1 MARKQMIHT
10 LETLAERIEE
20 VGECDEWQGY
30 HQERVPYVHHRGR
43 MQSVRRLIW
52 LLMGKKIEDGEYVTQ
67 KCRNG
72 SCVKFEHM
80 KVVTH
85 QEMTKI
91 AGTHVGKAASR
102 KRKISFARRKSS
114 KLDEESVRQIR
125 LSTDPAHV
133 ECLKHGIG
141 RSTVIAIR
149 SNRIW
154 KDLSMF
160 GGLMR

>member
-1 MARKQMIHT
+1 
-10 LETLAERIEE
+10 
-20 VGECDEWQGY
+20 
-30 HQERVPYVHHRGR
+30 
-43 MQSVRRLIW
+43 
-52 LLMGKKIEDGEYVTQ
+52 
-67 KCRNG
+67 
-72 SCVKFEHM
+72 
-80 KVVTH
+80 
-85 QEMTKI
+85 MTKI

-102 KRKISFARRKSS
+102 KRKISLARRKSS